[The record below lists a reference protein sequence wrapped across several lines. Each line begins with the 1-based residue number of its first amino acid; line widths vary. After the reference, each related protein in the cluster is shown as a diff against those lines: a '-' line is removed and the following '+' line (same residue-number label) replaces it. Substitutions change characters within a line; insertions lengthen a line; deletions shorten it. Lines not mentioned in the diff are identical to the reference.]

1 MNLSFQQWI
10 TESGFMWAQFVVALP
25 WLAVLFFSDTSSTTT
40 PSKSKNQAL
49 IITLVA
55 MFLLGAIFP
64 LIFHVF
70 LQETNSIEI
79 AGRAFAGI
87 FQTQLILDGFV
98 IAFIVILKIWP
109 KGGAVAQAAFR
120 EGIRQPMFWLLS
132 SLALFALMVSPF
144 IPYFTFGEDLIMVKE
159 LGYDTIMLAAVVFG
173 TLAASIF
180 VSEEIEGR
188 TAVTLMSKPISR
200 RQFLLG
206 KFLGILLSAF
216 LMSAMLFCIFQAV
229 LLYKHWLD
237 RMDPVP
243 NPDWIKSYLSI
254 STLPSE
260 TKDLISGMAFW
271 IQHSLETFP
280 GLILSFCQVSVLV
293 SISVSLATRVPMV
306 VNLSTVLVIY
316 FLAHLTPVLVAIGEK
331 AKATDPD
338 SPVSR
343 LLGFMAGIF
352 DLFLPG
358 LEFFR
363 VGPAIVGDSPP
374 DFIPFAIYVLSVSF
388 YGLIYTAVALIV
400 GLILFEDRDLA

>member
-1 MNLSFQQWI
+1 MNLSFQQWMI
-10 TESGFMWAQFVVALP
+10 ESGFVWAQFLVAIP
-25 WLAVLFFSDTSSTTT
+25 WMVTLFFSENSSSDK
-40 PSKSKNQAL
+40 PKSSAL
-49 IITLVA
+49 LTTLVT
-55 MFLLGAIFP
+55 MFILGGIFP
-64 LIFHVF
+64 PIFHTF
-70 LQETNSIEI
+70 LQETNSIET
-79 AGRAFAGI
+79 AGRVYGGV
-87 FQTQLILDGFV
+87 FQTQLILDTFV
-98 IAFIVILKIWP
+98 LTFFILLKIWP

-132 SLALFALMVSPF
+132 SLALFALLVSPF

-173 TLAASIF
+173 TLAASIS

-206 KFLGILLSAF
+206 KFVGILLSAF
-216 LMSAMLFCIFQAV
+216 LMSSILFVVFQSI

-237 RMDPVP
+237 RMDPVA
-243 NPDWIKSYLSI
+243 NPEWIKLFLSN

-260 TKDLISGMAFW
+260 TKDLINGLAFW
-271 IQHSLETFP
+271 IQHTLETFP

-293 SISVSLATRVPMV
+293 SISVSLATRLPMV

-331 AKATDPD
+331 SKATDPD

-343 LLGFMAGIF
+343 LLGFMAGVF

-363 VGPAIVGDSPP
+363 VGTAIVGDTPP

-388 YGLIYTAVALIV
+388 YGLIYTTVALIV

>member
-1 MNLSFQQWI
+1 MSSSFQQWLI
-10 TESGFMWAQFVVALP
+10 ESSFVWAQFLLSIP
-25 WLAVLFFSDTSSTTT
+25 WVFTLFFSENSSNPKAITSNKKSLLTT
-40 PSKSKNQAL
+40 L
-49 IITLVA
+49 GIMLLV
-55 MFLLGAIFP
+55 GAVSP
-64 LIFHVF
+64 PVFHTF
-70 LQETNSIEI
+70 LQETNSIET
-79 AGRAFAGI
+79 AGRVYGAI
-87 FQTQLILDGFV
+87 FQTQLILDAFV
-98 IAFIVILKIWP
+98 MIFLVLLKVWP

-132 SLALFALMVSPF
+132 SLALFALLVSPF

-173 TLAASIF
+173 TLASSIS

-206 KFLGILLSAF
+206 KFAGILLSSF
-216 LMSAMLFCIFQAV
+216 LMSSILFVVFQSI

-243 NPDWIKSYLSI
+243 NPEWIKNFLSG
-254 STLPSE
+254 SNFPSE
-260 TKDLISGMAFW
+260 TKDLINGLAFW
-271 IQHSLETFP
+271 VQHTLDTFP

-293 SISVSLATRVPMV
+293 SISVSLATRLPMV
-306 VNLSTVLVIY
+306 VNLSTILVIY

-331 AKATDPD
+331 SKLTDPD

-343 LLGFMAGIF
+343 LLGFMAGVF

-363 VGPAIVGDSPP
+363 VGPAIVGESPP
-374 DFIPFAIYVLSVSF
+374 DFVPFAIYVLSVSF
-388 YGLIYTAVALIV
+388 YGLIYTAVALLI

>member
-1 MNLSFQQWI
+1 MNISFQQWL
-10 TESGFMWAQFVVALP
+10 TESGFVWAQFLIALP
-25 WLAVLFFSDTSSTTT
+25 WLAVLFFSDTSSTT
-40 PSKSKNQAL
+40 PSKSKFQAL
-49 IITLVA
+49 VITLVA

-64 LIFHVF
+64 FIFHIF
-70 LQETNSIEI
+70 LQETNSLEI
-79 AGRAFAGI
+79 AGRAYAGI
-87 FQTQLILDGFV
+87 FQTQLILDCFV
-98 IAFIVILKIWP
+98 FAFMVILKIWP

-132 SLALFALMVSPF
+132 SLALFALLVSPF

-159 LGYDTIMLAAVVFG
+159 LGYDTIMLAAVIFG

-206 KFLGILLSAF
+206 KFVGILLSAF
-216 LMSAMLFCIFQAV
+216 LMSAMLFCIFQSV

-237 RMDPVP
+237 RMDAVP
-243 NPDWIKSYLSI
+243 NPEWIKAYLSN
-254 STLPSE
+254 SALPSE
-260 TKDLISGMAFW
+260 TKDLINGMAFW

-306 VNLSTVLVIY
+306 INLSTVLVIY
-316 FLAHLTPVLVAIGEK
+316 FLAHLTPVLVAIGDK

-374 DFIPFAIYVLSVSF
+374 DFIPFAVYVLSVSF
-388 YGLIYTAVALIV
+388 YGFIYTAVALIV

>member
-1 MNLSFQQWI
+1 MNLSFQQWLI
-10 TESGFMWAQFVVALP
+10 ESGFIWAQFLIAIP
-25 WLAVLFFSDTSSTTT
+25 WMITLFFSENYSNTKPKTIALLSTLATMF
-40 PSKSKNQAL
+40 
-49 IITLVA
+49 II
-55 MFLLGAIFP
+55 GAIFP
-64 LIFHVF
+64 PIFHTF
-70 LQETNSIEI
+70 LQETNSIET
-79 AGRAFAGI
+79 AGRVYGGI
-87 FQTQLILDGFV
+87 FQTQLILDTFV
-98 IAFIVILKIWP
+98 LTFFVLLKIWP

-132 SLALFALMVSPF
+132 SLALFALLVSPF

-173 TLAASIF
+173 TLAASIS

-206 KFLGILLSAF
+206 KFVGILLSAF
-216 LMSAMLFCIFQAV
+216 LMSSILFIIFQSV

-237 RMDPVP
+237 RMDPVS
-243 NPDWIKSYLSI
+243 NPEWIKLFLSN

-260 TKDLISGMAFW
+260 TKDLINGLAFW
-271 IQHSLETFP
+271 TQHTLETFP

-293 SISVSLATRVPMV
+293 SISVSLATRLPMI

-343 LLGFMAGIF
+343 LLGFMAGVF

-363 VGPAIVGDSPP
+363 VGPAIVGDTPP

-388 YGLIYTAVALIV
+388 YGLIYTTVALIV